1 MIYITSHNKDFA
13 LNSDEVTIFEFDKRK
28 RKISVQF
35 KDNTLPLLI
44 INKADRCF
52 VLDGNSSAEVKSS
65 ESNFVTKLKNKIS
78 DLTAKLENEQ
88 KVQSEGYKIYLNYH
102 HHFGDAS
109 PVEVKEILHTYR
121 ETFRTL
127 REMLVTNGYSIPE
140 LLEYLTDRDKVHH
153 RLECKIP

>member
-1 MIYITSHNKDFA
+1 MIYITAHNKDLA

-65 ESNFVTKLKNKIS
+65 ESNFVTKLKDKIS
-78 DLTAKLENEQ
+78 DLTDKLEKER

-109 PVEVKEILHTYR
+109 PSEVQHLLHTYQ

-127 REMLVTNGYSIPE
+127 REKLVTDGYSIPE
-140 LLEYLTDRDKVHH
+140 LREYLTDQEKYHQH
-153 RLECKIP
+153 LERKIP